1 MASAPEPQ
9 QPSMLGAPAAIH
21 KTLIVKAEEHLGFEA
36 EPLLDIQVKATGRD
50 PLVSG
55 EFCNRIA
62 QGYRSGAAVIPLPV
76 YCKELQNTL

>member
-9 QPSMLGAPAAIH
+9 QPSIVGAPAALH
-21 KTLIVKAEEHLGFEA
+21 KTLTVKAEARLGCEA

-55 EFCNRIA
+55 EFCNRVA
-62 QGYRSGAAVIPLPV
+62 QGYLSGAAIIPLPA